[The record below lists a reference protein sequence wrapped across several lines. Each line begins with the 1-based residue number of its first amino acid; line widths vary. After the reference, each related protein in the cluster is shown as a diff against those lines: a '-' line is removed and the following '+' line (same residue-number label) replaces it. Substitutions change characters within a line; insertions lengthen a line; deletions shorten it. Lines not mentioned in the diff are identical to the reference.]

1 MPKVAEYDIRKAVWE
16 WILTKRKHLPGGKF
30 RVARKPQW
38 NFDIDEVE
46 TRDYFHQ
53 FFDNGQSKKRRLK
66 RAKDAKTQALN
77 RQFIGYKS

>member
-1 MPKVAEYDIRKAVWE
+1 M
-16 WILTKRKHLPGGKF
+16 
-30 RVARKPQW
+30 ARKPQW

-46 TRDYFHQ
+46 TLDYFHQ